1 MLLELTE
8 NCFRMRFLLIL
19 FIDMVKKKQQI
30 KKENRLILCQSRNL
44 VTGVAICC
52 DKISWPWVIA
62 LKATNEWLALLWH
75 AEWPPGSSCKDLM
88 TGVKLT
94 RGIMLFSKHDSSQI
108 SIQLAQWGLKDR
120 GEVQR
125 RKSRPRPQASWAGL
139 LPRNQQSFTE
149 HLQCARLC
157 KGPWT
162 SQKEKTGTSGINKDT
177 RWSKIDDFR
186 FQGIPRAE

>member
-1 MLLELTE
+1 MCTSASKCSIPQVQYPKSTIMLLELTE

-19 FIDMVKKKQQI
+19 FIDMVKKKKQQI

-108 SIQLAQWGLKDR
+108 SIQLAQWGLKEELR
-120 GEVQR
+120 
-125 RKSRPRPQASWAGL
+125 
-139 LPRNQQSFTE
+139 
-149 HLQCARLC
+149 HLVNDF
-157 KGPWT
+157 
-162 SQKEKTGTSGINKDT
+162 SGV
-177 RWSKIDDFR
+177 
-186 FQGIPRAE
+186 PCEP